1 MNTFNVKILASDG
14 AEYQGPCVSLIVPTS
29 DGQYGIMAL
38 HSNMISAIVPGK
50 LTYRTP
56 EGVEHILAVSSGLV
70 KAEGGEVLVL
80 VGAAERPEEIDAN
93 RARRELEASR
103 EAVLQRRSI
112 HEYRLAQ
119 ANIARALNRLRVKG
133 ETIVKAKKAQT
144 EKAKTGLV

>member
-38 HSNMISAIVPGK
+38 NSNMISAIVPGK

-133 ETIVKAKKAQT
+133 ETH
-144 EKAKTGLV
+144 

>member
-1 MNTFNVKILASDG
+1 MRTFTVRILASDG

-38 HSNMISAIVPGK
+38 HSNMVSAIVPGK

-70 KAEGGEVLVL
+70 KAEGGEVMVL

-93 RARRELEASR
+93 RARHELE
-103 EAVLQRRSI
+103 EAKEAILQRRSI

-119 ANIARALNRLRVKG
+119 ANLARALNRLRVKG
-133 ETIVKAKKAQT
+133 VER
-144 EKAKTGLV
+144 G

>member
-1 MNTFNVKILASDG
+1 M
-14 AEYQGPCVSLIVPTS
+14 
-29 DGQYGIMAL
+29 
-38 HSNMISAIVPGK
+38 
-50 LTYRTP
+50 
-56 EGVEHILAVSSGLV
+56 
-70 KAEGGEVLVL
+70 L

-133 ETIVKAKKAQT
+133 ETQ
-144 EKAKTGLV
+144 

>member
-70 KAEGGEVLVL
+70 KAEGGEVLAL

-133 ETIVKAKKAQT
+133 ETQ
-144 EKAKTGLV
+144 

>member
-38 HSNMISAIVPGK
+38 HSNIISAIVPGK

-80 VGAAERPEEIDAN
+80 VGAAERPEDIDAN

-133 ETIVKAKKAQT
+133 ETQ
-144 EKAKTGLV
+144 

>member
-56 EGVEHILAVSSGLV
+56 ESVEHILAVSSGLV

-133 ETIVKAKKAQT
+133 ETQ
-144 EKAKTGLV
+144 

>member
-38 HSNMISAIVPGK
+38 HSNMISAIVPGT

-133 ETIVKAKKAQT
+133 ETQ
-144 EKAKTGLV
+144 

>member
-80 VGAAERPEEIDAN
+80 VGAAERPEDIDAN

-112 HEYRLAQ
+112 HVYRLAQ

-133 ETIVKAKKAQT
+133 ETQ
-144 EKAKTGLV
+144 

>member
-119 ANIARALNRLRVKG
+119 ANIARAVNRLRGKG
-133 ETIVKAKKAQT
+133 ETQ
-144 EKAKTGLV
+144 

>member
-93 RARRELEASR
+93 RARRELEAPR

-133 ETIVKAKKAQT
+133 ETQ
-144 EKAKTGLV
+144 

>member
-50 LTYRTP
+50 LTSRTP

-133 ETIVKAKKAQT
+133 ETQ
-144 EKAKTGLV
+144 